1 MLDWLKNLLFPR
13 GYDDVASPPRAGMT
27 SGFSVVF
34 DERLIIVQD
43 AAGQPRELPWGAI
56 AGVIIE
62 TTSAGPFVTDLFWHI
77 EARDPRQSLVVPMD
91 ADGEHELL
99 KAMQSR
105 LQGFDNM
112 AVVEAMSSTDDAQFK
127 IWPATDAADGS

>member
-1 MLDWLKNLLFPR
+1 MLDWLKNLIFPR
-13 GYDDVASPPRAGMT
+13 GHDVAVASRAVVT

-56 AGVIIE
+56 AGVSIE
-62 TTSAGPFVTDLFWHI
+62 TTSAGPFATDLFWLI
-77 EARDPRQSLVVPMD
+77 EARDPRQSLILPMD

-112 AVVEAMSSTDDAQFK
+112 AVVEAMSSTDDAVFK
-127 IWPATDAADGS
+127 IWPAEPADNAD